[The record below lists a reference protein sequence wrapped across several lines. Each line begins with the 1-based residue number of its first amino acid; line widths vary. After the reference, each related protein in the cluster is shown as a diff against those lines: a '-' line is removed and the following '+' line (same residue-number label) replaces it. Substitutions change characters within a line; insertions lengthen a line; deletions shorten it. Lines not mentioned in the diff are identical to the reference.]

1 MTQLI
6 EITTDAHDFLAK
18 THRHFINGG
27 PVASTGTPRIDVV
40 NPATGLVIS
49 SIADATQSDVDT
61 AVSAARN
68 AFEGEAWREMKPA
81 QRASLLSKY
90 ADILEAHADELAMLE
105 VIDGGKPLMLA
116 KPVDVMATVG
126 AFRYYAGWADKIHG
140 QTHNTNMPGDNHVF
154 TLREPVGVAA
164 LIVPWNYPLVMAAM
178 KLAPALA
185 AGCTCI
191 LKPAEDTPITA
202 LRLAELAKDVGFPD
216 GVFNV
221 ITGYGRT
228 AGAMLAKHKGVDK
241 VAFTGSTATGKAI
254 ANAARGNL
262 KKVTLELGGKS
273 PNIIFPDANLE
284 KAIPGSAMGIFFN
297 SGQVCTASSRLY
309 VHENIYDEVVDGIAA
324 FSKTLK
330 TGNGLDMEVMLGPL
344 VSAHQLERV
353 SAYVETGRSEGAD
366 IISGGEAVG
375 EQGFCYAPTVIGNT
389 TNHMKISREEIFGP
403 VLVAQK
409 FSDEDEVVALAND
422 TKYGLSSA
430 VWTQDIT
437 LAHRMAK
444 RIKAGQVTVN
454 CCGAADW
461 DVPIGG
467 YKQSGWGRENG
478 EDGLNNYLQTKSVFV
493 SLS

>member
-1 MTQLI
+1 MTQLV

-18 THRHFINGG
+18 THTHYVNGAPMKSSG
-27 PVASTGTPRIDVV
+27 KARIDVV
-40 NPATGLVIS
+40 NPATGKVIS
-49 SIADATQSDVDT
+49 SIADATQADVDS
-61 AVSAARN
+61 AVSAART
-68 AFEGEAWREMKPA
+68 AFESDEWSKMQPA
-81 QRASLLSKY
+81 ERAKLLSKF
-90 ADILEAHADELAMLE
+90 ADTIEAHADELAMLE

-140 QTHNTNMPGDNHVF
+140 QTHNTNMPGENHVF
-154 TLREPVGVAA
+154 TLKEPVGVAA

-185 AGCTCI
+185 AGCTCV

-202 LRLAELAKDVGFPD
+202 LRLVELATEVGFPA

-221 ITGYGRT
+221 ITGYGRG
-228 AGAMLAKHKGVDK
+228 AGAMLAQHKDVDK

-254 ANAARGNL
+254 ADAARGNL

-309 VHENIYDEVVDGIAA
+309 VHDDVYDQVVEGIAA
-324 FSKTLK
+324 FSQNMK
-330 TGNGLDMEVMLGPL
+330 TGNGLDMEVMFGPL
-344 VSAHQLERV
+344 VSAKQLERV
-353 SAYVETGRSEGAD
+353 SNYVDTGRKEGAD
-366 IISGGEAVG
+366 IVCGGMAVG
-375 EQGFCYAPTVIGNT
+375 DEGFCYAPTVIGNT
-389 TNHMKISREEIFGP
+389 NNDMKISREEIFGP

-409 FSDEDEVVALAND
+409 FSDTDEVVTLAND
-422 TKYGLSSA
+422 TEYGLSSA

-437 LAHRMAK
+437 LAHQMAR
-444 RIKAGQVTVN
+444 RIKAGQVTIN
-454 CCGAADW
+454 CCGGADW

-467 YKQSGWGRENG
+467 YKESGWGRENG

-493 SLS
+493 SLG